1 VASSASTSVLSERR
15 LCVRLAGARFELSAQ
30 ARRRSED
37 LTHPPPRPRASVRA
51 QRHAGPS
58 VDGAGRASTAYEHTV
73 PVAASACAI
82 RQGRARLRQQR
93 HLEVDKTRKHDVQTG
108 GGGE

>member
-1 VASSASTSVLSERR
+1 MASSASTSVLSERR

-30 ARRRSED
+30 ARRRSLKTSHTRHLD
-37 LTHPPPRPRASVRA
+37 HVRA
-51 QRHAGPS
+51 QHHAGPF
-58 VDGAGRASTAYEHTV
+58 VDGAGRASTAYEHR
-73 PVAASACAI
+73 ASCGERTCAI

-108 GGGE
+108 GGAE